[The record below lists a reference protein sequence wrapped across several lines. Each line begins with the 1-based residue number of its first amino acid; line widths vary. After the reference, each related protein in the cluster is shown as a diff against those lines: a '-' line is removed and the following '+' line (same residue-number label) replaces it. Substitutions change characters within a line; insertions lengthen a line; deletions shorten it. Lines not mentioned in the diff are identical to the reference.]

1 MLGAVTDLGVA
12 LITGGFTIG
21 AVVVTFGGNALL
33 ERARARRAARES
45 RNAAIA
51 EVLAASID
59 LVLAVAAIR
68 AAHEHRTNRR
78 MRLFIAAALLRDLP
92 DLDSWKALT
101 DRSVQRVALSTLTG
115 LAREQDADTRMIAM
129 DFAGLVVPPAPPETG
144 RRPARTASYPA
155 AGNLGHPGGAV
166 APNSAVRARPLPR
179 TTLLRGDPNRQGA
192 SSRSAGVR
200 SAVSAG
206 VAAT

>member
-1 MLGAVTDLGVA
+1 MLGAVSDLGVA

-33 ERARARRAARES
+33 ERARARRASGES
-45 RNAAIA
+45 RDAAIA
-51 EVLAASID
+51 EVLAA
-59 LVLAVAAIR
+59 L
-68 AAHEHRTNRR
+68 
-78 MRLFIAAALLRDLP
+78 RLFIAAALLRDLP
-92 DLDSWKALT
+92 DLDSWKAFT

>member
-1 MLGAVTDLGVA
+1 MLGAVTDLDVA

-45 RNAAIA
+45 RDAAIA

-59 LVLAVAAIR
+59 LVLSVAAIR

-78 MRLFIAAALLRDLP
+78 ARLFIAAALLRDLP

-101 DRSVQRVALSTLTG
+101 DRGVQRVALRTLTG

-129 DFAGLVVPPAPPETG
+129 DFAGLVVPKTNRFFAAVTAVTLGPDKELAAA
-144 RRPARTASYPA
+144 ARQLGDA
-155 AGNLGHPGGAV
+155 AGGLLEVAGARKRKLTQARIRFEKELGKF
-166 APNSAVRARPLPR
+166 RA
-179 TTLLRGDPNRQGA
+179 
-192 SSRSAGVR
+192 
-200 SAVSAG
+200 
-206 VAAT
+206 AADRRRA